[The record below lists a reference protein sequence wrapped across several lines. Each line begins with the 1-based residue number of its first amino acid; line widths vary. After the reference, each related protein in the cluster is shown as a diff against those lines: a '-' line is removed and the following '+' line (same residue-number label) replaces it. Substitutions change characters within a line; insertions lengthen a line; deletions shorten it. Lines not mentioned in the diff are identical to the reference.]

1 MINDDHEFE
10 FECDD
15 HKNSS
20 EDDLTDD
27 EFECE
32 PNVPQLPP
40 TLPASPTAE
49 TERRYPERQRANP
62 RYYVEH

>member
-40 TLPASPTAE
+40 TLPASPTA
-49 TERRYPERQRANP
+49 
-62 RYYVEH
+62 